1 MVAITLTPSDQR
13 ALRAVLAADPVPGTP
28 LPARPVLRRLA
39 ELVPCDQVVV
49 SVLDAAGSVVEETV
63 LLMTRLA
70 PSASQVAGEGP
81 GWSADRELAVGAEE
95 GGTVVRLR
103 LVRTRDA
110 FGEREV
116 ALLHLLAPVLG
127 RLLRERPVPRLPT
140 ALTVSE
146 RRVLQQV
153 AAGLSNARI
162 AERLFIAPST
172 VRKHLEHS
180 YRKLG
185 VSSRMAALARLE
197 GRDAPGL
204 DLLARAGNHR

>member
-13 ALRAVLAADPVPGTP
+13 ALRAVLAADPVPGSP
-28 LPARPVLRRLA
+28 VPDRPVLQRLA
-39 ELVPCDQVVV
+39 ELVPCDRVVV
-49 SVLDAAGSVVEETV
+49 SLLDAAGTVVEETEVCAARPPVTTAV
-63 LLMTRLA
+63 LAADGTGR
-70 PSASQVAGEGP
+70 SGVGELVVSGQE
-81 GWSADRELAVGAEE
+81 D
-95 GGTVVRLR
+95 GTVVRLR
-103 LVRTRDA
+103 LVRTRDG

-116 ALLHLLAPVLG
+116 ALLHVLAPVLE
-127 RLLRERPVPRLPT
+127 RLLRERPVPRLPST
-140 ALTVSE
+140 LTVSE
-146 RRVLQQV
+146 RRVLLQV

-185 VSSRMAALARLE
+185 VSSRMAALARLQ

-204 DLLARAGNHR
+204 DLLARAGDHR